1 MGLLLMLLI
10 VQIAIGILFG
20 YFLIKHYGV
29 FYAPFQAFVADFLF
43 WIVIVLGTPIVFVTG
58 LYLEWSAISA
68 LASGSV
74 IDSWW
79 WKVLLILALGL
90 WFSLGITIAYAFGAS
105 KLYDSLKLNVARKD
119 DPFNLKH

>member
-1 MGLLLMLLI
+1 MLMI

-29 FYAPFQAFVADFLF
+29 FYAPFQAFLADFLF
-43 WIVIVLGTPIVFVTG
+43 WIVILLGTPIIFAAS
-58 LYLEWSAISA
+58 LYLEWFAISVLVA
-68 LASGSV
+68 DSV

-79 WKVLLILALGL
+79 CKVLLILTLGL
-90 WFSLGITIAYAFGAS
+90 WFSLGITTAYAFGAS
-105 KLYDSLKLNVARKD
+105 KLYDSLRLNVARKD

>member
-1 MGLLLMLLI
+1 MLLI

-20 YFLIKHYGV
+20 YFMIKHYGV
-29 FYAPFQAFVADFLF
+29 FYAPFHAFVADFLF
-43 WIVIVLGTPIVFVTG
+43 WIVIVLGTPIVFMAG

-68 LASGSV
+68 LASDSV

-79 WKVLLILALGL
+79 GKVLLILALGL
-90 WFSLGITIAYAFGAS
+90 WFSLGITIAYAFLAS

-119 DPFNLKH
+119 DPFNLKN